1 MIKINLIHLINL
13 LKIKK
18 LFLVI
23 HPHIQI
29 NFLIKHIIL
38 VNNLQIVYQALS
50 QLMKVS
56 NKIKKLFKNLKKKNK
71 YIKEKNLLKIIE
83 IIMYGTKLDVRH
95 IKF

>member
-1 MIKINLIHLINL
+1 MIKINLIYLINL

-38 VNNLQIVYQALS
+38 VNNLQIVYQALC
-50 QLMKVS
+50 LVMKVS

-83 IIMYGTKLDVRH
+83 IILYGTKLELRH

>member
-1 MIKINLIHLINL
+1 
-13 LKIKK
+13 
-18 LFLVI
+18 
-23 HPHIQI
+23 
-29 NFLIKHIIL
+29 
-38 VNNLQIVYQALS
+38 
-50 QLMKVS
+50 MKVS